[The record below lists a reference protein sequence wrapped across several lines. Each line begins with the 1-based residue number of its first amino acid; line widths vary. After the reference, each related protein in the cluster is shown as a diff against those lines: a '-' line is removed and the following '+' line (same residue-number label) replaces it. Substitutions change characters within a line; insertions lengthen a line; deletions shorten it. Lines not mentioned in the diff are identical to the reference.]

1 MPKLKLIRITTVPAS
16 LNTLLRGQL
25 KYMKQFY
32 DVYGVSSDGSRL
44 KEVEQ
49 REDIKTFAVNMTRTI
64 SPFKDL
70 KALFQ
75 LIRLF
80 RAEKPAIVHTHTPKA
95 GTLGMIA
102 AMLAGV
108 PIRMHTV
115 AGLPLLET
123 SGMKRSL
130 LNIVEKITYS
140 CATAVYP
147 NSIKLKEIILQSK
160 FCKATKLKVI
170 GNGSSNGIDI
180 THYDPSVISDECKTA
195 LKNKIGIKNNDTV
208 FSFVGRM
215 VKDKGVEELVRAFI
229 KLYDQNKN
237 IRLVLVGSF
246 EKDLDPLSEEIENI
260 IFNHSNIYA
269 AGHQKDVRV
278 YFSITDVFVFPSY
291 REGFPNVVMQAGAM
305 GVPSVVSD
313 INGCNEI
320 IMHGTNGLIVP
331 PKDTESVLE
340 AMNKM
345 LTEKDSRIEMS
356 SKCRDMIISRY
367 SQQFVWE
374 HLLEEYRQQASL
386 YNISE

>member
-1 MPKLKLIRITTVPAS
+1 
-16 LNTLLRGQL
+16 
-25 KYMKQFY
+25 
-32 DVYGVSSDGSRL
+32 
-44 KEVEQ
+44 
-49 REDIKTFAVNMTRTI
+49 
-64 SPFKDL
+64 
-70 KALFQ
+70 
-75 LIRLF
+75 
-80 RAEKPAIVHTHTPKA
+80 
-95 GTLGMIA
+95 MIA

>member
-115 AGLPLLET
+115 AGLPLLEA